1 MHRAARS
8 GGRLQAELSSV
19 EGCSPTHPGCNRM
32 SQVELNGVEGVAR
45 VRTLDWAVSLPPDP
59 AAEAQPPAGG
69 DGPAA
74 PPGSTAAAVGAVAAP
89 GAAAEPVNVDAAAAA
104 GPLGGGAAEATRA
117 GAERRGE
124 VRRGADPFA
133 WTVEERTELHS
144 CSLVLAA
151 GSNPMHMHAGTHTG
165 IQPRLRPGCN
175 PGCTQAVPRL

>member
-45 VRTLDWAVSLPPDP
+45 VRTLDWAVPLPPDP

-74 PPGSTAAAVGAVAAP
+74 PPGSTAAAAGAVAAP

-165 IQPRLRPGCN
+165 MQPRLRPGCN